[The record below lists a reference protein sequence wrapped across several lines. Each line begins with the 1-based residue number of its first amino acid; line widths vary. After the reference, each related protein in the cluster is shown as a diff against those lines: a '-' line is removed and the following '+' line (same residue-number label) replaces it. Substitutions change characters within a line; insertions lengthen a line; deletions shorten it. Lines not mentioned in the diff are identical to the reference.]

1 MKLFDRIFGR
11 SMKKKEPEDIMRMS
25 KVIGPL
31 IDDKINEIFT
41 EYRRE
46 LLEEPITYIVPAI
59 WGAKKDGE
67 LTETQKEMNRKI
79 VQVIEETLKLLEI
92 EALRETQKFAITY
105 LIRGYM
111 ISKIAYMIEFSKN
124 QNINEESIIK
134 DNVIPLGN
142 IEPLGNA

>member
-79 VQVIEETLKLLEI
+79 VPVINETLKVLEI
-92 EALRETQKFAITY
+92 GALKETQKFAITY